1 MDWQP
6 KPWFSFN
13 FSPLTGGFTIVS
25 QEELRKTYSMALK
38 PEYED
43 FTGEILPSMYRSARF
58 ELGAKM
64 TVNAKFSINDVFTGE
79 TQLILFSDYL
89 HHPTDL
95 RVNWD
100 NKISWNLS
108 KHFALALQT
117 WLIYDPNVL
126 IEGQKRIQFKE
137 YLTLNFTHTL
147 APRK

>member
-1 MDWQP
+1 
-6 KPWFSFN
+6 
-13 FSPLTGGFTIVS
+13 
-25 QEELRKTYSMALK
+25 MALRSQ
-38 PEYED
+38 YED
-43 FTGEILPSMYRSARF
+43 FSGEILPSMYRSARF

-64 TVNAKFSINDVFTGE
+64 TMNAKFSINDVFTGE

-89 HHPTDL
+89 NHPTDL

-100 NKISWNLS
+100 NKIRWNLS

-117 WLIYDPNVL
+117 WLLYDPNVL
-126 IEGQKRIQFKE
+126 IEGEKRIQFKE